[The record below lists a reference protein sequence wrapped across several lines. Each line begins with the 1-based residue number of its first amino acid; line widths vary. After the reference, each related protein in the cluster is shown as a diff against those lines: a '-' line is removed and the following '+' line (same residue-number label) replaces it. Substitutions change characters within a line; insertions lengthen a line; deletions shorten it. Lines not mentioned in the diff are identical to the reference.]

1 MEEIF
6 SVDFTQNELTFIR
19 QSLETITIHGRD
31 AKFVAH
37 LQTKIEY
44 ELSEINKMKQE
55 EENKKLL
62 ELSQVISNDP
72 PKSSSKK

>member
-55 EENKKLL
+55 E
-62 ELSQVISNDP
+62 
-72 PKSSSKK
+72 